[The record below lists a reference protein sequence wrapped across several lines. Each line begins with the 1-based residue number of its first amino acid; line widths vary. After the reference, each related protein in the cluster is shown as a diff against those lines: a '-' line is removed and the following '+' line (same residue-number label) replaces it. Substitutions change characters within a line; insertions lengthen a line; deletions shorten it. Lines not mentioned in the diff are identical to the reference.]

1 MALKMIYHR
10 LEMLII
16 LVSLYHPSLHYI
28 GVLWISLLII
38 LLSVKPSSMATQNS
52 IPLPDLTDVD
62 KAIIFQILDAELNS
76 VIFYSLLSGEYD
88 CSSK

>member
-1 MALKMIYHR
+1 MI
-10 LEMLII
+10 LIN
-16 LVSLYHPSLHYI
+16 LYGCSLHYI
-28 GVLWISLLII
+28 GVLWISLLAI
-38 LLSVKPSSMATQNS
+38 LLSVKLSSMAAQNNIS
-52 IPLPDLTDVD
+52 PPDLTDVD